1 MPKYIN
7 SDDIGRL
14 AREINIHDKCKVV
27 HDNEFELSVV
37 GWFLDLHNEINRKS
51 QEISNLTKGY
61 IMNKNNSKGKQ
72 GRCGGTPRKDGSGGG
87 KGNRGTVRQPPKKR
101 KTN

>member
-7 SDDIGRL
+7 SDDIARL
-14 AREINIHDKCKVV
+14 AKEINIHDKCKVV

-51 QEISNLTKGY
+51 QELVEIKKPSN
-61 IMNKNNSKGKQ
+61 NKQ
-72 GRCGGTPRKDGSGGG
+72 RTPCKHKSGGFL
-87 KGNRGTVRQPPKKR
+87 NYMGTHYTCQFCGCDMDDNV
-101 KTN
+101 